1 MQGAH
6 ILIVDDAEAH
16 RFILRNIIMEMGC
29 QPILAESGM
38 QALKILPRCN
48 PKLILLDIAMPEID
62 GYEVCRWLKENPDTR
77 DIPVIFMSAFEDP
90 EDITRVFDT
99 GGADYVT
106 KPFIPEVVRARV
118 GVYLNLAEAREKLSE
133 MR

>member
-77 DIPVIFMSAFEDP
+77 DIPVIFMSAFEDT